1 MQGLVTLDF
10 GNTHATAGI
19 FSVDKGNSTLIKKVP
34 LSELKLFL
42 SQLGLSA
49 HNTQIVLSDVKPRE
63 EELQFFIQEGYLLT
77 RVKDYW
83 RGKKFHGMNVNY
95 ADTLGED
102 RLVTAFYAFKKFKGN
117 TLVIDAGTF
126 VTIDV
131 VNTQGFEGGFIVPG
145 AETYF
150 EAYQKG
156 ENLRNFELKLVPSHA
171 LPHDTPAAMS
181 GSYSAFAALVR
192 ELIREHQI
200 QKVLITGGASSL
212 WEKLL
217 SDLKAPAVVETH
229 PDLIHS
235 ALHYWMTTQIEPL

>member
-19 FSVDKGNSTLIKKVP
+19 FSLDKGDPTLIKKVP
-34 LSELKLFL
+34 FSELKLFL
-42 SQLGLSA
+42 SQLKMSA

-63 EELQFFIQEGYLLT
+63 EELQPFIQEGFLLT

-95 ADTLGED
+95 AETLGED
-102 RLVTAFYAFKKFKGN
+102 RLITAFYAFKKFKTN

-131 VNTQGFEGGFIVPG
+131 VTTQGFEGGFIVPG
-145 AETYF
+145 AENYLGT
-150 EAYQKG
+150 YQKG
-156 ENLRNFELKLVPSHA
+156 ENLRNFDLKPIAIGA
-171 LPHDTPAAMS
+171 LPHDTPTAMA

-192 ELIREHQI
+192 ELTREHQI
-200 QKVLITGGASSL
+200 QKVLITGGGSSL
-212 WEKLL
+212 WEKQLG
-217 SDLKAPAVVETH
+217 DLQAPPVVEIH